1 MHPRPESRIRSLER
15 RSADIEASIVELSS
29 DTAEE
34 LKSIRQEIKASYKE
48 IGDFFVKLDNGLEA
62 LKTTNKEDLN
72 KLEARIDHLET
83 TIRSKMEARI
93 DHLETTIRS
102 EMEVRIN
109 HVETKMEAMEYRINA
124 NMLAMETHL
133 LDAIRKLQKPEE

>member
-1 MHPRPESRIRSLER
+1 MHPRPESRIKSLEQ
-15 RSADIEASIVELSS
+15 RSADIEASIVELSN

-48 IGDFFVKLDNGLEA
+48 IGDFFVKLDNGLET

-72 KLEARIDHLET
+72 KLEARIDH
-83 TIRSKMEARI
+83 I
-93 DHLETTIRS
+93 ETTIRS
-102 EMEVRIN
+102 EMEVRIG
-109 HVETKMEAMEYRINA
+109 HIETKMEAMEYRINA

-133 LDAIRKLQKPEE
+133 LDAIRELRKPEE

>member
-83 TIRSKMEARI
+83 TIRSKME
-93 DHLETTIRS
+93 
-102 EMEVRIN
+102 VRIN

>member
-1 MHPRPESRIRSLER
+1 MHPRPESRIKSLEQ

-48 IGDFFVKLDNGLEA
+48 IGDFFVKLDNGLET

-72 KLEARIDHLET
+72 KLEARIDHIET
-83 TIRSKMEARI
+83 TIK
-93 DHLETTIRS
+93 S
-102 EMEVRIN
+102 E
-109 HVETKMEAMEYRINA
+109 MEAMEYRINA

>member
-1 MHPRPESRIRSLER
+1 MHPRPESRIKSLEQ

-34 LKSIRQEIKASYKE
+34 LKSIRQEIKASYKQ
-48 IGDFFVKLDNGLEA
+48 IGDFFVKLDNGLET

-72 KLEARIDHLET
+72 KLEVRIDHIET
-83 TIRSKMEARI
+83 TIRN
-93 DHLETTIRS
+93 
-102 EMEVRIN
+102 EMEVRID
-109 HVETKMEAMEYRINA
+109 HIETKMEAMEYRINA

-133 LDAIRKLQKPEE
+133 LDAIRELRKPEE

>member
-1 MHPRPESRIRSLER
+1 MHPRPESRIKSLEQ
-15 RSADIEASIVELSS
+15 RSADIEASIVALSS

-48 IGDFFVKLDNGLEA
+48 IGDFFVKLDNGLET

-72 KLEARIDHLET
+72 KLEVRIDH
-83 TIRSKMEARI
+83 I
-93 DHLETTIRS
+93 ETTIRS
-102 EMEVRIN
+102 EMEVRIG
-109 HVETKMEAMEYRINA
+109 HIETKMYAMEYRINA

-133 LDAIRKLQKPEE
+133 LDAIRELRKPEE